1 MMMMMVMVMVMMVI
15 MTKTALT
22 MKTLAMVMMIMIMR
36 MVVMTGGSLNKSKP
50 ALPSIGA
57 TSAGRGFFFLPRCH
71 DSSCTVTGT
80 VDTD

>member
-1 MMMMMVMVMVMMVI
+1 MMMMMMVMVMVMMVM

-22 MKTLAMVMMIMIMR
+22 MKTLA